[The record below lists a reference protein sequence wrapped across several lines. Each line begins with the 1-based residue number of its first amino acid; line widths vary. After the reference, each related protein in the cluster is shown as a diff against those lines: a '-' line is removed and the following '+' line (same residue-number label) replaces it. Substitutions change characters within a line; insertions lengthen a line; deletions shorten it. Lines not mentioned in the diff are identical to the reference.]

1 MLRLSVG
8 RLLLRATLAAVL
20 LAFGI
25 SSLAMADGATGFTAS
40 FPGRLVPTYASRT
53 TRHLKPILDPTTDA
67 STHAPAATV
76 APSATIQVSYHNF
89 PAKDKAAFQAAVD
102 EWQTQIVST
111 KVIHI
116 NASWTPLGATSGI
129 LGEAGPTSFYLGTDN
144 FMYQAALAE
153 ARCSCN
159 LRRGAEIQAEFNSQ
173 FPFWYTG
180 TDGNVPT
187 NRWDLETV
195 VLHELGHGLGFM
207 SSFDVVGKK
216 GFWGFDQGSHTYPLR
231 FDVLEYTTKTGDT
244 TLTSFASGTTALRSQ
259 LVDGGVFIGGDNV
272 TAALGGRAKLYS
284 PHPWQ
289 EGSSNS
295 HFDERTYAAGTANAL
310 MTPVLDNGEAI
321 HDPGPAML
329 ALFRDIGW
337 STTDVPPPPTS

>member
-1 MLRLSVG
+1 MLRLSLG
-8 RLLLRATLAAVL
+8 RLLFAAPLAAVL
-20 LAFGI
+20 LAVGI
-25 SSLAMADGATGFTAS
+25 PSLALAHSATGFTGS
-40 FPGRLVPTYASRT
+40 FPGTLVPTYASHT
-53 TRHLKPILDPTTDA
+53 AQHLKPIL
-67 STHAPAATV
+67 AANDRANVNVPGAAVT
-76 APSATIQVSYHNF
+76 PSATIQVSYHNF

-116 NASWTPLGATSGI
+116 NASWTPLGSTSGI

-144 FMYQAALAE
+144 FLYPAALAE

-159 LRRGAEIQAEFNSQ
+159 LKRGAEIQAEFNSQ
-173 FPFWYTG
+173 FPYWYTG

-187 NRWDLETV
+187 SRWDLETV

-216 GFWGFDQGSHTYPLR
+216 GFWGFSQGNNNYPLR

-244 TLTSFASGTTALRSQ
+244 TMTSFASGTTALRNQ
-259 LVDGGVFIGGDNV
+259 LVDGGVFVGGDNV
-272 TAALGGRAKLYS
+272 TAVLGQRAKLYS
-284 PHPWQ
+284 PHLWQ

-295 HFDERTYAAGTANAL
+295 HFDEKTYPAGTLNAL

-321 HDPGPAML
+321 HDPGPAVL

-337 STTDVPPPPTS
+337 TTTETPPPLTN